1 MTRSGLQARSE
12 AVIIRTGQRRACAK
26 TRSFRCSGANV
37 SWQRQGAS
45 HGALSWGRY
54 DRSAVDR
61 MTAEE
66 LRQKA
71 VNDAIVCCPLLPPNN
86 TGRRADIDLQTCV
99 EPICRSR
106 TLRRR
111 NFSAASGSR
120 TGLLDPDQAKN
131 PERAEVCRCVVV
143 WHDKFRAMSW

>member
-1 MTRSGLQARSE
+1 MFRGNGKVPLTVPYPGDVMTEVLW
-12 AVIIRTGQRRACAK
+12 
-26 TRSFRCSGANV
+26 N
-37 SWQRQGAS
+37 
-45 HGALSWGRY
+45 
-54 DRSAVDR
+54 R

-143 WHDKFRAMSW
+143 WHDKFRAISW